1 MPRIRQYEEKYARED
16 ILREIRTK
24 QGACNLMHIRALAD
38 ATGIPY
44 ATLRRR
50 MMNPDDFTVA
60 ELRKLNVVIHL
71 EQLRRKTVSRS
82 TVFRGNYEDYIRQRS
97 AAFQNQEREALND
110 QRQEKIRE
118 EKFQRLYQQVEH
130 AQATVSRQDPHG
142 GQLLK
147 KKMTKKQLIY
157 I

>member
-71 EQLRRKTVSRS
+71 DWEKLLLFIGYSKK
-82 TVFRGNYEDYIRQRS
+82 VFT
-97 AAFQNQEREALND
+97 
-110 QRQEKIRE
+110 EK
-118 EKFQRLYQQVEH
+118 
-130 AQATVSRQDPHG
+130 G
-142 GQLLK
+142 GSENG
-147 KKMTKKQLIY
+147 TRIC
-157 I
+157 

>member
-1 MPRIRQYEEKYARED
+1 MPRIRQYEAKYARED

-24 QGACNLMHIRALAD
+24 QGTYNLMHISALAE

-71 EQLRRKTVSRS
+71 DWEKLLQFIGYSKKRLSEKG
-82 TVFRGNYEDYIRQRS
+82 GNEDGTWICVP
-97 AAFQNQEREALND
+97 AEC
-110 QRQEKIRE
+110 
-118 EKFQRLYQQVEH
+118 
-130 AQATVSRQDPHG
+130 
-142 GQLLK
+142 
-147 KKMTKKQLIY
+147 
-157 I
+157 